1 MSQWDAQTP
10 GVCDRDGLEALVGR
24 LAEHLGVLGE
34 QASRVEAVVAQTQG
48 SWTGLGADAWVERG
62 AGVAGL
68 VRGWDGPLR
77 AGAQAV
83 NDYVWAVVSIGA
95 RAQVA
100 VEDLETA
107 RGQVQRA
114 RQALA
119 RLRALPDPDDFEVR
133 LALGRVQ
140 RFEEDE
146 ASAVSVLR
154 WLGTERREADQMLV
168 ARLRGAMPAA
178 WSGSGGLAATL
189 DPGAFCR
196 QGGAGVDLSALGL
209 WACGLA
215 EGVQGDAALRWLAG
229 RLSGEDLEA
238 LLARCPA
245 LAVRLMRADT
255 TGAFEAA
262 YPGLATALLV
272 EDPDARIA
280 AVLEAFAGLS
290 AEEVAV
296 LARTYPGVVHNL
308 DGAPL
313 GVRITANRIAIRATI
328 TDAEQRLAALDARIA
343 ELEELCGYDRGRW
356 GDELLRCRLERD
368 DLRWRIPWCE
378 SLLTGDADPGE
389 YDPYQPP
396 TGHQVVLFDPDA
408 GQFGELVG
416 DVDAP
421 NVAVLVGGTGTNLTT
436 MDGQFDRAW
445 DLVSGGGEQ
454 LAVIT
459 YLGGPMPQDAV
470 TNSPWRH
477 FADTI
482 APHLASFA
490 NGVRAASDAAITV
503 AGHSYG
509 GLVVGTAEANGMV
522 VDRILLIE
530 ASGSGVRSVQEYA
543 APDTPR
549 YSMTAPGDF
558 IEPVQ
563 ASEAHG
569 RDPDELDGVVRLET
583 GRTVDTDPSSDLLSG
598 FGSHSQVFGVDTT
611 AWKNI
616 YNVMTGGQVDLWT
629 PPSDIPIGV
638 GVNGMT
644 ITERHFP
651 MEDPSYVPPTQDVP

>member
-1 MSQWDAQTP
+1 MSQWDAQSP
-10 GVCDRDGLEALVGR
+10 GVCDRDGLEGLVGR

-48 SWTGLGADAWVERG
+48 SWTGQGADAWVDRG

-68 VRGWDGPLR
+68 VRGLDGPLR

-95 RAQVA
+95 RARVA
-100 VEDLETA
+100 VEDLATA

-119 RLRALPDPDDFEVR
+119 RVRALPDPDDFEVR
-133 LALGRVQ
+133 LALGQVQ

-209 WACGLA
+209 WACGLDD
-215 EGVQGDAALRWLAG
+215 GVQGDAALRWLAG

-262 YPGLATALLV
+262 YPGLAAALLV
-272 EDPDARIA
+272 EDPGARIA

-313 GVRITANRIAIRATI
+313 GVRIAANRIAIRAAVV
-328 TDAEQRLAALDARIA
+328 DAEARLARIEERLA
-343 ELEELCGYDRGRW
+343 ELEGLGSHALVQNATLLN
-356 GDELLRCRLERD
+356 ELLAERAM
-368 DLRWRIPWCE
+368 LRARIPWCQD
-378 SLLTGDADPGE
+378 LLTGDPDPGE
-389 YDPYQPP
+389 YDPRTPP

-408 GQFGELVG
+408 GRFGELIG
-416 DVDAP
+416 DVDAA
-421 NVAVLVGGTGTNLTT
+421 NIAVLVGGTGTNLGN

-445 DLVSGGGEQ
+445 DLVAQGAQG

-459 YLGGPMPQDAV
+459 YLGGPMPQALTNAV
-470 TNSPWRH
+470 STGY
-477 FADTI
+477 AETI

-490 NGVRAASDAAITV
+490 NGVRAVTDATITV

-509 GLVVGTAEANGMV
+509 GRVVGGAEVNGMV

-530 ASGSGVRSVQEYA
+530 ASGSGVRSIAEYA

-558 IEPVQ
+558 IEPIQ

-583 GRTVDTDPSSDLLSG
+583 GRVDDADPSSDLLSG
-598 FGSHSQVFGVDTT
+598 FGSHSQVFDVDTT